1 MAVAEIIGSAVG
13 VLLLVIVA
21 YLLVGGT
28 LSTAETVVAAQKDM
42 TQLQEIRLRTHIT
55 IDSATSNDTA
65 ITFSI
70 TNDGD
75 ETVSGLGKMD
85 IFSFN
90 TTRNEYIHYRYD
102 DAKVSA
108 EETWFETSFENDVVH
123 ANQLDPGVTM
133 HGVAILSE
141 GDRPHNIRI
150 ITPNGVAAER
160 IIP

>member
-42 TQLQEIRLRTHIT
+42 TLLQEIRLRTHIT
-55 IDSATSNDTA
+55 IDSATSNATA
-65 ITFSI
+65 ISFSI

-75 ETVSGLGKMD
+75 ETISDLSKID
-85 IFSFN
+85 IFSYN
-90 TTRNEYIHYRYD
+90 STQTDYIHYTYD
-102 DAKVSA
+102 EGKTYS
-108 EETWFETSFENDVVH
+108 EETWYDISFDNAIIH
-123 ANQLDPGVTM
+123 AKQLDPGVTM
-133 HGVAILSE
+133 HGVAVLNE
-141 GDRPHNIRI
+141 GDVPHNIRI
-150 ITPNGVAAER
+150 ITPNGVIAER

>member
-28 LSTAETVVAAQKDM
+28 IATAETVVAAQKDM
-42 TQLQEIRLRTHIT
+42 TLLQEMRLRTHIT
-55 IDSATSNDTA
+55 IDSVTSNDTA

-75 ETVSGLGKMD
+75 ETISGLSKID
-85 IFSFN
+85 VFSFN
-90 TTRNEYIHYRYD
+90 STNHDYIHYKYD
-102 DAKVSA
+102 DAKTSA

-133 HGVAILSE
+133 HGVAILYG
-141 GDRPHNIRI
+141 GDKPHNIRI
-150 ITPNGVAAER
+150 ITSNGVSAEK